1 MPYNINMSSDSNSN
15 SSRKSGSDDGGISLH
30 SVKYDRVNRRYRW
43 LRGRTRNAANRSVG
57 SISSVSS
64 FSSRSSSSSSGGGS
78 SGSGSSSSNERRDT
92 SISSSSSSRSSRREM
107 SENESSS
114 SDGDESSSG
123 SSSSSSSVVHLP
135 LHIQILTDVDVLL
148 EGLLCAGF
156 EVKRQKRVKLDKN
169 LERFK
174 AYFGVGPVATAKVM
188 VALKEKYG
196 EINYRD
202 CLMGM
207 NWLKLYLTLP
217 VMEGIWKLCD
227 KVISKRVKKYV
238 SRIQSLKDNKIRMP
252 NFHPDEIYII
262 SVDGVHFM
270 TEEFLLDPSSK
281 WYCFKK
287 NSPGLVSLFY

>member
-1 MPYNINMSSDSNSN
+1 
-15 SSRKSGSDDGGISLH
+15 
-30 SVKYDRVNRRYRW
+30 
-43 LRGRTRNAANRSVG
+43 
-57 SISSVSS
+57 
-64 FSSRSSSSSSGGGS
+64 
-78 SGSGSSSSNERRDT
+78 
-92 SISSSSSSRSSRREM
+92 M

-114 SDGDESSSG
+114 SDGDESSG
-123 SSSSSSSVVHLP
+123 SSSSSSVVHLP